1 MRRLERVAKSN
12 VPPQSAFGGI
22 RLAQTGD
29 AEAEILGNGEDGF
42 EDVRDDVRGGRGDV
56 DPMVDDDGDDLGL
69 GRDVS
74 TRLRV

>member
-29 AEAEILGNGEDGF
+29 AEAEILGNGEDGV
-42 EDVRDDVRGGRGDV
+42 EDVGDDV
-56 DPMVDDDGDDLGL
+56 
-69 GRDVS
+69 
-74 TRLRV
+74 